1 MDLAKLT
8 MVSVLCALLMIPMEA
23 WALCTADADCKDGRV
38 CRDGIC
44 VLGGGGGGG
53 YDDGGDLS
61 AGTGGGT
68 GWSLGAGIVGLLF
81 SIAIASSASAAAIAA
96 DDRDEETAIPLAVT
110 AAVLTGAMV
119 PVVFAGGK
127 SARRASQVRGV
138 GAMRVL
144 GWILYGVTM
153 AGWIVTSY
161 FPLIDE
167 DVPGAYL
174 AALGAGGALS
184 ELFMSIDAFV
194 SYGQAKSASSLAGE
208 TAIGPALG
216 AVRDRSGDR
225 TTMTYGLAVQF

>member
-81 SIAIASSASAAAIAA
+81 SIAA